1 MKRFFTYFIATLAIL
16 FAGIACQKENTEAP
30 VNKPTIG
37 ILEPEFDAEDMK
49 AKVMIAPST
58 DATAWYWSVEPQ
70 TRTEDSPY
78 VKEDGAAAKE
88 IEFAVTYGVE
98 YTITAYAEN
107 KAGTSDIAT
116 KKFCQMPK
124 GEVTVAI
131 GEITLNAETME
142 AEATIYP
149 SSNTTK
155 WYWRAY
161 EKDSITTEWIGGE
174 GSGKQSIAF
183 AYEWGKT
190 FVVEAYAECGAVK
203 SKEISAECYFEP
215 SVPTITVSKPMFD
228 EDTMT
233 LSFEVTPSADTHH
246 WYWGPYGD
254 IYPDSPD
261 AWTYYM
267 DNEPRTVNYVV
278 EYDTKYQF
286 TFRAENAILKG
297 EEKRAEFSVMSP
309 GVEIAVEN
317 LTGYS
322 FDAVIT
328 KKEHCVRYV
337 AGAAHTD
344 AYDRN
349 IFIEQAQSSLNPDE
363 DYPFAVFNSATESR
377 TFSEQD
383 LVRNS
388 LITSEENA
396 GIMLVPGTSYTIA
409 VYCENEDGLSS
420 VVTKEFVAP
429 TAELNGDVEVSV
441 DINDITETSA
451 VMSVKAA
458 EACKIIIGYMD
469 PAVTKADTENPFDF
483 EGKSDEDINNYL
495 VRMTHAIPTL
505 YSEPVTRHLDQLAI
519 GGTYYAYAIAI
530 KDGKVGCVAFEKFTT
545 KTPSLTGVAKITS
558 AEILEQTTH
567 ETLTVVLGVDGN
579 ATKVRLYAAPES
591 DHAAYAANLE
601 YIMDAND
608 YQNYREE
615 YDIVDGVATAVV
627 EIYHPAS
634 NYYLYAV
641 AVDQEG
647 KAGEMVCVAEMAGL
661 ETEYYTTIDVIEE
674 EINIDLTGTGTVDMV
689 VSITDKKDDRISLT
703 VNTDSRSANAAK
715 VWLIRFNG
723 VITSIEDEVKYAFSE
738 YAETKKVKG
747 SYKEAKVGYP
757 LKYEDSGSDWDPK
770 YEALQEYSATYGG
783 DILVAVVLD
792 TDGKFRIYSYY
803 TAGGEVKQ
811 Y

>member
-1 MKRFFTYFIATLAIL
+1 MRRFFIYFVATIAIII
-16 FAGIACQKENTEAP
+16 AGIGCQKENTGTP

-37 ILEPEFDAEDMK
+37 ILDPEFDAESMT

-58 DATAWYWSVEPQ
+58 DATAWYWMVKGSTDTDDAMMTKVE
-70 TRTEDSPY
+70 
-78 VKEDGAAAKE
+78 GAAAQE
-88 IEFAVTYGVE
+88 IEFAVIYGVE

-107 KAGTSDIAT
+107 KAGKSDIAT

-174 GSGKQSIAF
+174 GSGEQSIAF

-203 SKEISAECYFEP
+203 SEEVSAECYFEP
-215 SVPTITVSKPMFD
+215 SVPTITVSKPIFD
-228 EDTMT
+228 EATMT
-233 LSFEVTPSADTHH
+233 LSFEVTPSDDTHH
-246 WYWGPYGD
+246 WYWGIKSD
-254 IYPDSPD
+254 TDSPSD
-261 AWTYYM
+261 YEHTEGA
-267 DNEPRTVNYVV
+267 EAKTVSTVV
-278 EYDTKYQF
+278 EYDKSYTF
-286 TFRAENAILKG
+286 LFRAENAILKG
-297 EEKRAEFSVMSP
+297 NEKEVEFAVMSP
-309 GVEIAVEN
+309 GVEIAIEN

-337 AGAAHTD
+337 AGALHTD

-349 IFIEQAQSSLNPDE
+349 IFIEQAQSSLNPD
-363 DYPFAVFNSATESR
+363 DSYPFAVFNSATDSR

-388 LITSEENA
+388 LITSDENS

-409 VYCENEDGLSS
+409 VYSENAEGLSS

-429 TAELNGDVEVSV
+429 TAELNGNVEVSIAV
-441 DINDITETSA
+441 SDITETSA
-451 VMSVKAA
+451 VVTADAGA
-458 EACKIIIGYMD
+458 ECKIIVGCVD
-469 PAVTKADTENPFDF
+469 PDITKADTENPFDF
-483 EGKSDEDINNYL
+483 EGKSDAEISDFL

-505 YSEPVTRHLDQLAI
+505 YREPVTRHFGNLVI

-530 KDGKVGCVAFEKFTT
+530 KDGKVGNVAFKKFAT
-545 KTPSLTGVAKITS
+545 KTPSLTGVAKITE

-567 ETLTVVLGVDGN
+567 EALTVKLTTDGN

-591 DHAAYAANLE
+591 DHSAYADNLE
-601 YIMDAND
+601 YILNAEE

-615 YDIVDGVATAVV
+615 YAVVDGVATAVV
-627 EIYHPAS
+627 DIYHPAS
-634 NYYLYAV
+634 NYYLYAS
-641 AVDQEG
+641 AVDSEG
-647 KAGEMVCVAEMAGL
+647 KAGEMVCVAQLAGL
-661 ETEYYTTIDVIEE
+661 ETTYYTTIDVIEE

-689 VSITDKKDDRISLT
+689 VTITNKVDDRISLT
-703 VNTDSRSANAAK
+703 VNTDSRSANAQK
-715 VWLIRFNG
+715 VWLIRYNG
-723 VITSIEDEVKYAFSE
+723 KIDTIEDEVKYAFSE
-738 YAETKKVKG
+738 YADTKEVKG

-757 LKYEDSGSDWDPK
+757 VKYEDGGSDWDPK
-770 YEALQEYSATYGG
+770 YEALQEYNATYGG

-792 TDGKFRIYSYY
+792 TNDKFCIYSYY
-803 TAGGEVKQ
+803 TAGGAVKL
-811 Y
+811 YN